1 MRCTGRLA
9 WARIG
14 DLPVRLEE
22 VHAEKLVAD
31 VSQVERMDTVGAW
44 LIHRLVRDQGA
55 EVVGADEDQALLL
68 QQVAQSDQLV
78 KVRPDRTPPL
88 YRVLGQVGESTSV
101 ALRSLLG
108 LLAFFGALLI
118 ATWNILKQIGR
129 AHVI

>member
-1 MRCTGRLA
+1 
-9 WARIG
+9 
-14 DLPVRLEE
+14 
-22 VHAEKLVAD
+22 
-31 VSQVERMDTVGAW
+31 MDTVGAW

-118 ATWNILKQIGR
+118 RSEEHTSELQSLMRNSYAVFCL
-129 AHVI
+129 